1 MRLISIK
8 RERICIKSD
17 AALSKKELLGAVAAE
32 VIVCTKCPLWK
43 IRKNAVPGE
52 GNPDSQIV
60 FIGEAPGYWE
70 DIKGKPFVGAA
81 GKLLD
86 TLLSEIGFSRKDVFI
101 GNVLKCRP
109 PGNREPLPNEIQ
121 TCTPY
126 LNEQIRVIQPKFIVT
141 LGNYSTAYIFSKAL
155 LPFSGI
161 SQTHGKFHE
170 ATLLDM
176 QVFIFPMFHPAA
188 ALYSAWYK
196 EELKRDFQLLKRELL
211 KGGFID
217 S

>member
-1 MRLISIK
+1 
-8 RERICIKSD
+8 
-17 AALSKKELLGAVAAE
+17 LSKKELLDAIAAE
-32 VIVCTKCPLWK
+32 ITVCPKCRLSK
-43 IRKNAVPGE
+43 TRKNAVPGE
-52 GNPDSQIV
+52 GNPYSKIM

-141 LGNYSTAYIFSKAL
+141 LGNYSTGYIFSKAL
-155 LPFSGI
+155 LPFNGI
-161 SQTHGKFHE
+161 SQTHGKLHE
-170 ATLLDM
+170 ATILDM
-176 QVFIFPMFHPAA
+176 QVFIFPTFHPAA
-188 ALYSAWYK
+188 ALYSAGYK

-211 KGGFID
+211 KGGFIN